1 MRIRKNND
9 DIEEKDIEMIAR
21 VSDAL
26 AHPVRLKLFRYIMQC
41 NKSMQTVCN
50 KDLVANFDYAQAT
63 ISQHM
68 KKLAESGLIQVN
80 KKEKFSYYYANLGI
94 LMQYI
99 NTIRLSEEQKKPPF
113 RPHCRKDGFF
123 AAHLILDHREKKAG

>member
-80 KKEKFSYYYANLGI
+80 KKEKFS
-94 LMQYI
+94 
-99 NTIRLSEEQKKPPF
+99 
-113 RPHCRKDGFF
+113 
-123 AAHLILDHREKKAG
+123 